1 MKSALTGLLLI
12 LLLVACD
19 RHPPVRSF
27 PPDAYPQLLSE
38 WGMLIRT
45 DSHLVLGEGVQAYD
59 LNTPLFTDYAQ
70 KLRTVW
76 MPPGTAATY
85 QADGAFDF
93 PVGTIVSKTFFYGVR
108 STAPA
113 EVASGTATSGMVQA
127 EYAWSTGQDLPLH
140 NVRLMET
147 RLLVRQEAGWDA
159 LPYVWEGTDARL
171 KIAGAL
177 IRVNL
182 EYPQGA
188 VEALP
193 YIVPT
198 RNECA
203 ACHATDHSTGELQP
217 IGLKARHL
225 NRAYLGSGENQL
237 REWHSAGRLRE
248 LPALEQIARNAD
260 AADAAQS
267 IERRARAYLD
277 INCGHCHNP
286 AGAADT
292 SGLLLDAS
300 TTSLRA
306 LGLCKPPIAAG
317 QGTGGRAFSI
327 VPGQPDGSMLVF
339 RMLST
344 DPGSRMPE
352 LGRSLAHREG
362 VALVSEWI
370 ATLPGECIQTSAD

>member
-1 MKSALTGLLLI
+1 MKNAFAGIGLAM
-12 LLLVACD
+12 LLVGCD
-19 RHPPVRSF
+19 GQPPVRSF
-27 PPDAYPQLLSE
+27 PPDAYPQRLSE
-38 WGMLIRT
+38 WGILSRT

-70 KLRTVW
+70 KLRTLW
-76 MPPGTAATY
+76 LPPGTVATY

-93 PVGTIVSKTFFYGVR
+93 PVGTIVSKTFFYGTR
-108 STAPA
+108 SPTAAATEPSTA
-113 EVASGTATSGMVQA
+113 EIVQA
-127 EYAWSTGQDLPLH
+127 GYDWPAQRDLPLH

-159 LPYVWEGTDARL
+159 LPYVWEGSDARL

-177 IRVNL
+177 VRVSL
-182 EYPQGA
+182 EDQQGA
-188 VEALP
+188 IDTLP

-203 ACHATDHSTGELQP
+203 ACHATDHSSGDLQP

-225 NRAYLGSGENQL
+225 NRAYLGQGDNQL
-237 REWHSAGRLRE
+237 LEWQAAGRLNG
-248 LPALEQIARNAD
+248 LPALETVARNAD
-260 AADAAQS
+260 AADGTQG
-267 IERRARAYLD
+267 IEARARAYLD

-286 AGAADT
+286 VGAADT
-292 SGLLLDAS
+292 SGLLLDAA

-327 VPGQPDGSMLVF
+327 VPGQPEASMLVF
-339 RMLST
+339 RMAST

-362 VALVSEWI
+362 VALISDWI
-370 ATLPGECIQTSAD
+370 ASLPGECIRTSAD